1 MKLLEDLKPEDFET
15 LLGKAFELDGHT
27 VTLKKVETRE
37 APGKK
42 FRAPMSLVFAGPEDT
57 GVIAGTHTLSH
68 PDIGEHALLV
78 HRVTDPDEPTYE
90 IVLG

>member
-1 MKLLEDLKPEDFET
+1 MKSLEDLNQKDFEA
-15 LLGKAFELDGHT
+15 LVGKTFTLDGHT
-27 VTLKKVETRE
+27 VTLKQVDTRE

-42 FRAPMSLVFAGPEDT
+42 FRAPMSLTFTGPEDT

-78 HRVTDPDEPTYE
+78 HRVIDPDEPIYE